1 MEKVLT
7 VVVPSYNV
15 EKYIRQTLESLNHK
29 AILEAIEVL
38 VVDDGSSDDTAKIG
52 KEYEEQ
58 YPRTYRVISKS
69 NGGHGST
76 INCGIEQARGTF
88 FKVVDGDDWV
98 DTEAFVNVV
107 EKLRRCQADYVITD
121 YCEVYDNT
129 GERVRKSFL
138 ELDSME
144 HREWSFQEIADL
156 VQIPMHALIIRTSI
170 LKENKIRLDE
180 HRFYVDVEYVLFP
193 VPYVERVTY
202 YPMCV
207 YMYRLARISQ
217 SVSIQGYQKHMQDH
231 MDVILRLIEF
241 FESYRMKCDDTKKC
255 AYIAKRIAQMIG
267 DQITIFLSF
276 PVENTEIRSIF
287 QKFDQQVQEKS
298 RKIYELSG
306 AESGTLRVLRKT
318 GFRGYRMIMKL
329 GKRRN
334 HMEE

>member
-129 GERVRKSFL
+129 GERVRKSFP

-180 HRFYVDVEYVLFP
+180 HRFYVDVVSGSLCRACDLLSDVCIYVPPGKNFSKCQHSGISEAYAG
-193 VPYVERVTY
+193 PY
-202 YPMCV
+202 
-207 YMYRLARISQ
+207 
-217 SVSIQGYQKHMQDH
+217 G
-231 MDVILRLIEF
+231 
-241 FESYRMKCDDTKKC
+241 CDPATD
-255 AYIAKRIAQMIG
+255 
-267 DQITIFLSF
+267 
-276 PVENTEIRSIF
+276 
-287 QKFDQQVQEKS
+287 
-298 RKIYELSG
+298 
-306 AESGTLRVLRKT
+306 
-318 GFRGYRMIMKL
+318 
-329 GKRRN
+329 
-334 HMEE
+334 